1 VTATHTKH
9 GDPKAVGFRLE
20 LDDFVIS
27 YTSDTGYIPE
37 LARDHE
43 GADLLIASVIR
54 PGGDRLRGHLCVD
67 DFQKLVEEVSPKMAI
82 MTHLGMKIIMNNPD
96 QEAKKVSK
104 NTGKKVIAARDG
116 MEIDL
121 DVFRPKQHTLDE
133 FKL

>member
-1 VTATHTKH
+1 
-9 GDPKAVGFRLE
+9 
-20 LDDFVIS
+20 
-27 YTSDTGYIPE
+27 
-37 LARDHE
+37 
-43 GADLLIASVIR
+43 
-54 PGGDRLRGHLCVD
+54 
-67 DFQKLVEEVSPKMAI
+67 MAI